1 MLIKLFMVM
10 LLIASFQSYGAKKE
24 CADLLDKFQNIQSE
38 QKQGQSFKNSVKLR
52 KKEDVARQKWWDCEN
67 NKIKPKT
74 KKKTK
79 SVKKKKSIKLKK
91 TYKPSFKDAPQVFS
105 SNQQIVVKGRFSG
118 KKQLH
123 WLSYYKR
130 PKECAKPKTTQV
142 FAFCI
147 EDKTKQQN
155 KFEQEFQK
163 NQ

>member
-10 LLIASFQSYGAKKE
+10 LIIASFQSYGAKKE
-24 CADLLDKFQNIQSE
+24 CADLLNKFQNIQSE

-52 KKEDVARQKWWDCEN
+52 KKEGVARQKWWDCEN
-67 NKIKPKT
+67 NKA

-79 SVKKKKSIKLKK
+79 STKKKKSIKPNK
-91 TYKPSFKDAPQVFS
+91 TYKPLSKDVPQAFS
-105 SNQQIVVKGRFSG
+105 SNKQIVIKGRFTG

-155 KFEQEFQK
+155 KFEQEFQ
-163 NQ
+163 NN